1 MSSVAQAKAR
11 IMAIVSERTSR
22 TSTKVTNIPL
32 ELYHLL
38 SAKYQ
43 RGELVPEEDAANIDI
58 RIPPVWKFRA
68 GAGRGASA
76 GSVGADSD
84 ESFSGKDERD
94 TAITLT
100 GDREVVT
107 RAVDT
112 ITNAASE
119 LARTTQTLSMTLS
132 KRQHRFV
139 LPPVSDQILIA
150 TACSVEVPPASN
162 PSDQITIR
170 GPSANLVEALQMVMQ
185 AANAASV
192 DVVDLASIHG
202 INSPPTYA
210 KAAARYLLAKAK
222 LRKIADEE
230 GVQIF
235 IPRNTDSHTT
245 IDIVATSGGAK
256 PPQAAVASA
265 RVRVL
270 DVLKELPPSAFD
282 TVEVEPLLHR
292 FLIGKKGVKAQ
303 QIEERSKV
311 QLVFPPPVASGAPE
325 SSEDRHV
332 ILVYVGPD
340 QSAASQALKEV
351 KEEVSKLAK
360 DAADITTQTLSIPAN
375 LHRHIIGPSGTTL
388 NALIG
393 TPDER
398 IVHVRFGKSAEGGTD
413 DAVAIKGPSDEVKR
427 VAKEIERV
435 AEEAKNDE
443 IVNSYVSPAHGCL
456 LLRAANFLNVILDC

>member
-1 MSSVAQAKAR
+1 MGSVAQAKAR
-11 IMAIVSERTSR
+11 ILAIVSERTSR
-22 TSTKVTNIPL
+22 TSTKVTTVPL

-43 RGELVPEEDAANIDI
+43 RGELISEEDASEVDVK
-58 RIPPVWKFRA
+58 IPPVWKFRA

-76 GSVGADSD
+76 GSGAGEGDD
-84 ESFSGKDERD
+84 TATSGKDERD
-94 TAITLT
+94 TGITLT
-100 GDREVVT
+100 GDREAVT
-107 RAVDT
+107 RAVES

-139 LPPVSDQILIA
+139 LPPVSDQILAA
-150 TACSVEVPPASN
+150 TACSVEVPPSSN

-170 GPSANLVEALQMVMQ
+170 GPSAKLVEALQMVMQ

-192 DVVDLASIHG
+192 DVIDLASIHG
-202 INSPPTYA
+202 INTPPTYP
-210 KAAARYLLAKAK
+210 KAIARYLLTKAK

-235 IPRNTDSHTT
+235 IPRNNDPHTT
-245 IDIVATSGGAK
+245 IDIVATAATAGGKSPSEAVG
-256 PPQAAVASA
+256 AARA
-265 RVRVL
+265 RVL
-270 DVLKELPPSAFD
+270 DILKDLPPSSFD

-292 FLIGKKGVKAQ
+292 FLIGKKGA
-303 QIEERSKV
+303 KV
-311 QLVFPPPVASGAPE
+311 QQFEEKNKVQVLFPPPAASGSETA
-325 SSEDRHV
+325 EDRQVHL
-332 ILVYVGPD
+332 IYVGSD
-340 QSAASQALKEV
+340 HSAAQQVLRDV
-351 KEEVSKLAK
+351 KEEITKLAK
-360 DAADITTQTLSIPAN
+360 DAADITTQTLTIPAN

-398 IVHVRFGKSAEGGTD
+398 IVNVRFGKIAEGGND
-413 DAVAIKGPSDEVKR
+413 DSVVIRGPSDEVKR
-427 VAKEIERV
+427 VAADIQRV

-443 IVNSYVSPAHGCL
+443 IVNSYVSYYYIDYVPGP
-456 LLRAANFLNVILDC
+456 IS